1 MNNLEKLEIKRLLK
15 ELDFIESDYEYKN
28 ELINQLEI
36 EFISSVNIY
45 LDDKPELK
53 EIFDEKINK
62 RFQET
67 INRKIESLNNPPPVV
82 EKIVV
87 EVDPKIKK
95 IYREIAKK
103 THPDK
108 VKDDELNDIYI
119 KSTEYYESGDIL
131 SIYKICEDLNLEYEF
146 TLDENELIKSKILSY
161 KEKIDLLQS
170 TFTWKWSNTDEDK
183 KDKIIEDYIK
193 IQFFR

>member
-67 INRKIESLNNPPPVV
+67 INRKIESLNNPQPVV

-193 IQFFR
+193 IQLFR

>member
-193 IQFFR
+193 IQLFR